1 MIFAG
6 VKLMVVGM
14 TTVMLFLL
22 LMIYFIKVVAF
33 LTQGAAAREIQAIA
47 NDRAI
52 LASKRKKTQAVPVP
66 VSVPVSV
73 PVPVSDGG
81 TQFAVIAA
89 AVAAY
94 ESDMG
99 IRE

>member
-6 VKLMVVGM
+6 LKLMVVGM

-22 LMIYFIKVVAF
+22 LMICFIKLVAF
-33 LTQGAAAREIQAIA
+33 LTRGAAAREIQAIA

-66 VSVPVSV
+66 V
-73 PVPVSDGG
+73 PVSDGG
-81 TQFAVIAA
+81 AEFAVIAA

-99 IRE
+99 IRK

>member
-1 MIFAG
+1 MLFAG

-22 LMIYFIKVVAF
+22 LMIFFIKVVAF

-66 VSVPVSV
+66 VPV
-73 PVPVSDGG
+73 PVPGSGGG
-81 TQFAVIAA
+81 TEFAVIAA
-89 AVAAY
+89 AVAAF

>member
-6 VKLMVVGM
+6 LKLMVVGM

-22 LMIYFIKVVAF
+22 LMIYFIKLVAF
-33 LTQGAAAREIQAIA
+33 LTKGAAAREIQAIA

-52 LASKRKKTQAVPVP
+52 LASKRKKAQAVPVP
-66 VSVPVSV
+66 LPV
-73 PVPVSDGG
+73 PVPVPGSDGG
-81 TQFAVIAA
+81 AQFAVIAA

-94 ESDMG
+94 ETDMG

>member
-22 LMIYFIKVVAF
+22 LKIFLMKVVEF
-33 LTQGAAAREIQAIA
+33 LTKGAAAREIQAIA

-52 LASKRKKTQAVPVP
+52 LASKRKKTQHVPVP
-66 VSVPVSV
+66 VPV
-73 PVPVSDGG
+73 PVPGSDGG
-81 TQFAVIAA
+81 AQFAVIAA

-94 ESDMG
+94 ESDTG

>member
-1 MIFAG
+1 
-6 VKLMVVGM
+6 
-14 TTVMLFLL
+14 L
-22 LMIYFIKVVAF
+22 LMIFFINLVAF
-33 LTQGAAAREIQAIA
+33 LTRGAAVREIQAIA

-52 LASKRKKTQAVPVP
+52 LASKRKKAPG
-66 VSVPVSV
+66 V

-81 TQFAVIAA
+81 AEFSVIAA

>member
-1 MIFAG
+1 MIFEG

-22 LMIYFIKVVAF
+22 LMIFFINLVAF
-33 LTQGAAAREIQAIA
+33 LTRGAAAREIQAIA

-52 LASKRKKTQAVPVP
+52 LASKRKKVKEE
-66 VSVPVSV
+66 

-81 TQFAVIAA
+81 VEFAVIAA
-89 AVAAY
+89 AAAAY
-94 ESDMG
+94 ESEMCVQ
-99 IRE
+99 E

>member
-22 LMIYFIKVVAF
+22 LMIFFINVVAF

-52 LASKRKKTQAVPVP
+52 LASKRKKAQAVPVP
-66 VSVPVSV
+66 VSVPV
-73 PVPVSDGG
+73 PVPGSGG
-81 TQFAVIAA
+81 GAEFAVIAA
-89 AVAAY
+89 AVAAF
-94 ESDMG
+94 ESDIG